1 MDKELFNFLLKE
13 ENYTLEELH
22 KVYEWD
28 NTGTEIANKIT
39 DIVNNKPSNICDIA
53 IEGKCSR
60 CPIKRIKY
68 RLPEGVDLSC
78 VDIYIIINLL
88 KEDK

>member
-13 ENYTLEELH
+13 ENYTLEELQ
-22 KVYEWD
+22 KLYEWD

-39 DIVNNKPSNICDIA
+39 DIVNNKPSSICDLA
-53 IEGKCSR
+53 MEGKCSR
-60 CPIKRIKY
+60 CPIKRVKDK
-68 RLPEGVDLSC
+68 LPEGVELSC
-78 VDIYIIINLL
+78 VDIYVIINLL